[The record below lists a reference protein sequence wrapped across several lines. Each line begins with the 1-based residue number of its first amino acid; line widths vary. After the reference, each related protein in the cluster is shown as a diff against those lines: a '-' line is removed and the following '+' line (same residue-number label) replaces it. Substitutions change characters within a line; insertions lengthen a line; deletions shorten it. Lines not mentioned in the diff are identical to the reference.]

1 MPPRKVLLHP
11 QRLRHIPPEGFS
23 WIDRRLLREGW
34 LELLSQ
40 EALLLYL
47 LLVIASDAQ
56 GLSFYADPTV
66 VRILKLTH
74 EDLFR
79 ARAEL
84 EKQRL
89 IGYRCPLYQ
98 VFDVPRRQLGPSRD
112 AKRPRKEAQPT
123 LIGEI
128 FKELAARSENP

>member
-1 MPPRKVLLHP
+1 MTPRKVLLQP
-11 QRLRHIPPEGFS
+11 QRLRHIPREGFS

-84 EKQRL
+84 EKQSI
-89 IGYRCPLYQ
+89 IGYRYPLYQ

-112 AKRPRKEAQPT
+112 AKRSRKEAEPT